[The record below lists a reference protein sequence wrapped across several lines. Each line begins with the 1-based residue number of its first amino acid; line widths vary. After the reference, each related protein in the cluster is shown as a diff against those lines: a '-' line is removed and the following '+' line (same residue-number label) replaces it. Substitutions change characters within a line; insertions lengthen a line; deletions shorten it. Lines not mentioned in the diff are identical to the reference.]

1 MVKTD
6 ILVIYSFES
15 SRIWKRM
22 TMYTV
27 LAHPLKSG
35 GLEDV
40 FGKTLWYMS
49 GLMRQLEDC
58 LLFITSFLLF

>member
-1 MVKTD
+1 
-6 ILVIYSFES
+6 
-15 SRIWKRM
+15 M
-22 TMYTV
+22 TMYIV

-49 GLMRQLEDC
+49 GLMRQLENC